1 MPKISEE
8 RREQRR
14 AQIMAAAVRCFSRSG
29 YHRTSMT
36 DIIKESGLS
45 AGAIYGYFS
54 GKQDLIH
61 AVARS
66 VMEGR
71 FSELSALSEGHVL
84 TPAEIASNL
93 IQGLRATL
101 PTGMLLQVWSEAT
114 VDEELHA
121 MFQELVGS
129 IKSNVS
135 QLLERWADVHSDE
148 IDEDSASWAVKSAPV
163 LIAVVVGFV
172 LQSTLVTGFNDQQ
185 FLDTLP
191 GLIKDTK

>member
-14 AQIMAAAVRCFSRSG
+14 AQIMAVAVRCFSRSG

-93 IQGLRATL
+93 NAAHRYVAA
-101 PTGMLLQVWSEAT
+101 S
-114 VDEELHA
+114 
-121 MFQELVGS
+121 LV
-129 IKSNVS
+129 
-135 QLLERWADVHSDE
+135 
-148 IDEDSASWAVKSAPV
+148 
-163 LIAVVVGFV
+163 
-172 LQSTLVTGFNDQQ
+172 
-185 FLDTLP
+185 
-191 GLIKDTK
+191 